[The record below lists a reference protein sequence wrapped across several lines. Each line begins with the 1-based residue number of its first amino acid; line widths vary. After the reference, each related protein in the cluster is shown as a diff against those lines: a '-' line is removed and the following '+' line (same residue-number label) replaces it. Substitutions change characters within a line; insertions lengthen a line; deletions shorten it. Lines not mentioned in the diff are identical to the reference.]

1 MFCLIFKAVS
11 YNINTL
17 IKFHWHESSEK
28 GQVRALTC
36 PFSEDFGLYTLVYSK
51 WLQKGYKNYFS
62 LRSGQSFRI
71 YQKVVSDGQIVN
83 KCIVSCWLKLQFQGS
98 CSHWA
103 SFIQLFAE
111 TILEFDPT
119 VISQICVRDSW
130 TYSMHWKRTYAS
142 LSEVKSMN

>member
-36 PFSEDFGLYTLVYSK
+36 PFSETSDYTHLFIQSDFKRGT
-51 WLQKGYKNYFS
+51 KNYFS